1 MRLPFPISRKKSESV
16 IEQIERLQEEELALF
31 RGTSCNPG
39 NPGTEDREE
48 ENPEKPVTP
57 A

>member
-1 MRLPFPISRKKSESV
+1 MKLRFPILPRKSESG

-39 NPGTEDREE
+39 NPGTEEREE
-48 ENPEKPVTP
+48 ETPEKPVTP